1 MFTALRACWVPPPK
15 DQARHGMQYTIRFAF
30 KGDGELIAPP
40 RKTYSTEEAQ
50 AAVRDVYHDA
60 VDAVL
65 ERCTPLH
72 FSKAMAGAVAGRPIT
87 IRFIDN
93 RTINNGEGQH

>member
-1 MFTALRACWVPPPK
+1 MFTALGACWVPPPK
-15 DQARHGMQYTIRFAF
+15 DQARHGTR
-30 KGDGELIAPP
+30 
-40 RKTYSTEEAQ
+40 RTYSTEEAQ

-60 VDAVL
+60 VDAAL
-65 ERCTPLH
+65 ERCAPLH